1 MATKIEITFST
12 VFSYENTLKTEL
24 EYSTAMQENDVVDL
38 VKRVCN
44 TNNISAYTLVHNC
57 EGVYQSHSEDSYTLI
72 IISECPTDIKYSK
85 IIAKQLRRVFQQDCV
100 LYTTQDIHA
109 ELVFN

>member
-12 VFSYENTLKTEL
+12 VFSFENKLTTEL
-24 EYSTAMQENDVVDL
+24 EYSTAMQENDVVDI
-38 VKRVCN
+38 VKSVCN
-44 TNNISAYTLVHNC
+44 DNTISNYTLVRNC

-72 IISECPTDIKYSK
+72 IISECPTDIEYSK
-85 IIAKQLRRVFQQDCV
+85 IIAKQLRRVFLQDCV
-100 LYTTQDIHA
+100 LYTKQYIQS